1 MLDYNIL
8 KFYSRKDVQKEIFK
22 LARNREIAVK
32 FAEKGFG
39 KRPDVL
45 EYENDILELAK
56 QGATSFHVS
65 LERFN
70 DPLKLKTGMTQ
81 KQLDELRTGF
91 DLVIDLDTKIFDVS
105 KICADLIIEF
115 LKYKD
120 VKNIS
125 LKFSG
130 NNGMHVG
137 IPFESFPDQVHNKDI
152 KSWFPEGVKIV
163 NSYIKNSIKDYL
175 REKIIDSFKLKELA
189 EKLNK
194 KEDDLR
200 EKGEFN
206 PYSIIEIDSALISSR
221 HLFRSVYS
229 INEKSGLV
237 SIPVELNDA
246 LKFNRESASI
256 SNVKVSMGFLEYKGK
271 EKDAS
276 SILVEAFDANSKKII
291 KEDIKKQIN
300 KETNSLREKR
310 EYEIPKNAINE
321 ELFPPCMQLL
331 MKGVKEDGRKRS
343 IFIFINFLK
352 KMGWSLEQ
360 IETRLLEW
368 NKLNYEPL
376 REGYIKS
383 QVNWNKRQK
392 EDILPPNC
400 DNPSYYKGMSVCN
413 PEFFCRG
420 IKNPVQNVMRKLKK

>member
-1 MLDYNIL
+1 M
-8 KFYSRKDVQKEIFK
+8 QKEIFH

-32 FAEKGFG
+32 FGEKGFG

-91 DLVIDLDTKIFDVS
+91 DLIIDLDTKIFEVS
-105 KICADLIIEF
+105 KICANLIIEF

-130 NNGMHVG
+130 NNGMHIG
-137 IPFESFPDQVHNKDI
+137 IPFESFPDNVHNRDI
-152 KSWFPEGVKIV
+152 KSWFPEGVRIV

-175 REKIIDSFKLKELA
+175 RDKILDNFKLKELA

-194 KEDDLR
+194 IEEDLKEND
-200 EKGEFN
+200 EFN
-206 PYSIIEIDSALISSR
+206 PYSVIEIDSVLISSR

-229 INEKSGLV
+229 LNEKSGLV
-237 SIPVELNDA
+237 SIPIELA
-246 LKFNRESASI
+246 GVLKFNKENASI
-256 SNVKVSMGFLEYKGK
+256 DKVNVNMGFLEYKGK

-276 SILVEAFDANSKKII
+276 ALLIEAFDENSKKII
-291 KEDIKKQIN
+291 KEDFKKQIN
-300 KETNSLREKR
+300 NETNSLREKR
-310 EYEIPKNAINE
+310 EYELPTTAINE
-321 ELFPPCMQLL
+321 ELFPPCMHLL
-331 MKGVKEDGRKRS
+331 LKGSKEDGRKRS
-343 IFIFINFLK
+343 VFILINFLR
-352 KMGWSLEQ
+352 KMGWDFNE
-360 IETRLLEW
+360 IERRLLEW

-383 QVNWNKRQK
+383 QVNWSKRQK
-392 EDILPPNC
+392 EEILPPNC
-400 DNPSYYKGMSVCN
+400 DNVSYYKSMAVCQ
-413 PEFFCRG
+413 PDFFCRG
-420 IKNPVQNVMRKLKK
+420 IKNPMQNVMKKIKKK